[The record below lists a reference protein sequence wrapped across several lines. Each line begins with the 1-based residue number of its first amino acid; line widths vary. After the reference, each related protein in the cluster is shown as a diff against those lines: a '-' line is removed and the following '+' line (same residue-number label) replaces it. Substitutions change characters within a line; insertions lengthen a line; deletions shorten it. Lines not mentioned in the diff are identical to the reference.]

1 MSNYYSYRL
10 KLRRLENQKFL
21 NSHREKAFSNIDLNK
36 DLDFQLDCKKII
48 ENYKPSTH
56 AIRMCNDGI
65 YRDIKFYKDQL
76 KTAFEILYSDD
87 SPLISQL
94 ELAKQM
100 SVSYDVA
107 QKVYRKLHRLLRINL
122 YEMRAA

>member
-1 MSNYYSYRL
+1 M
-10 KLRRLENQKFL
+10 RRLYKENYL
-21 NSHREKAFSNIDLNK
+21 NVNREECYSNIDLNK
-36 DLDFQLDCKKII
+36 NLDFQLDCKKII
-48 ENYKPSTH
+48 ENYKPSVH
-56 AIRMCNDGI
+56 AIGKGSDGI

-76 KTAFEILYSDD
+76 KTAFEILYSND

-100 SVSYDVA
+100 SVSYMTA
-107 QKVYRKLHRLLRINL
+107 QKVYRLLHRLLRTNL